1 MKSTII
7 PIMDIKKI
15 ITGKVI
21 AIAIAGML
29 ALPSAG
35 YSQER
40 DGDEADQPDMELPST
55 SGSGPWQN
63 SAGSTIGTRDNG
75 ANSTNKPAVDPR
87 LGPGAGTLGRPVTDG
102 RGPGGNPDVPFDD
115 NMNLVFLAGGIAFAF
130 IAVRKRARLQAVPA
144 KR

>member
-15 ITGKVI
+15 ITGKLI
-21 AIAIAGML
+21 AIAFAGIL
-29 ALPSAG
+29 ALPSAA

-40 DGDEADQPDMELPST
+40 EGDETDLPDMETPTST
-55 SGSGPWQN
+55 GSGPWQN

-75 ANSTNKPAVDPR
+75 ANSTNKPAADPR

-115 NMNLVFLAGGIAFAF
+115 NMNLLFLAGGIAFAF
-130 IAVRKRARLQAVPA
+130 IAVRKRARLNAVPV
-144 KR
+144 KN

>member
-21 AIAIAGML
+21 AIAFAGML
-29 ALPSAG
+29 ALPLAAH
-35 YSQER
+35 SQER
-40 DGDEADQPDMELPST
+40 EGGEADQPDLETPST
-55 SGSGPWQN
+55 TGSGPWQN

-75 ANSTNKPAVDPR
+75 ANSTTKPAADPR

-115 NMNLVFLAGGIAFAF
+115 NMNLLFLAGGIAFAF
-130 IAVRKRARLQAVPA
+130 IAVRKKARLKAIPA
-144 KR
+144 KN